1 MTSIEIAVESGRR
14 PGMGAGGGGGA
25 AGSAGAAGVVNRGA
39 SYVTASS
46 QVAVRTLK
54 KFVRTPAL
62 IIAGTAQGI
71 LFLLIFRYVFGGAV
85 AHTGDLSYVDFLV
98 PGFVVT
104 GVLFQGMGASSGV
117 AEDLQGGLFDRLRS
131 LPIRLLSIVTGRVSA
146 DSTLVAWGAFV
157 MTVVGFAV
165 GFRLG
170 GSVADGLAAF
180 GLTVLYGFAF
190 VGLFIAMG
198 LMAGSPQAAQGLSFL
213 VFPLSFVS
221 SAYVPVATMPGWLQ
235 GFANNQPLTQMV
247 NTARLLTGGPAAQHL
262 LGYPLSHYL
271 WLSLAWSA
279 GLVLVFAPLAV
290 WKLKTS

>member
-1 MTSIEIAVESGRR
+1 MTSTELAVER
-14 PGMGAGGGGGA
+14 PSTDGAVA
-25 AGSAGAAGVVNRGA
+25 VENRGA
-39 SYVTASS
+39 SYLGASR
-46 QVAVRTLK
+46 QVAARTMK

-62 IIAGTAQGI
+62 IVAGTAQGV

-104 GVLFQGMGASSGV
+104 GVLFQGMGASTGV

-146 DSTLVAWGAFV
+146 DSALVAWGAFV

-190 VGLFIAMG
+190 VWLFIAMG
-198 LMAGSPQAAQGLSFL
+198 LTAGSPQAAQGLSFL

-221 SAYVPVATMPGWLQ
+221 SAYVPVSTMPGWLQ
-235 GFANNQPLTQMV
+235 GFADNQPLTQMV
-247 NTARLLTGGPAAQHL
+247 NTARLLTGGPGAEAL
-262 LGYPLSHYL
+262 LGHPVSYYL
-271 WLSLAWSA
+271 WPSLAWSA
-279 GLVLVFAPLAV
+279 GLVAVFAPLAV
-290 WKLKTS
+290 WKLKNS

>member
-1 MTSIEIAVESGRR
+1 MTSMEITVQSGASGLGGV
-14 PGMGAGGGGGA
+14 PGTPA
-25 AGSAGAAGVVNRGA
+25 AAVVNRGA

-104 GVLFQGMGASSGV
+104 GVLFQGMGASTGV
-117 AEDLQGGLFDRLRS
+117 AEDLQSGLVDRLRS
-131 LPIRLLSIVTGRVSA
+131 LPIRLLSIITGRVTA
-146 DSTLVAWGAFV
+146 DSALVTWGVIV
-157 MTVVGFAV
+157 MIAVGFAV

-170 GSVADGLAAF
+170 GSTVDGLAAF
-180 GLTVLYGFAF
+180 GLTVVYGFAF
-190 VGLFIAMG
+190 VWLFITMG

-221 SAYVPVATMPGWLQ
+221 SAFVPVSTMPGWMQ
-235 GFANNQPLTQMV
+235 GFATNQPLTQMV
-247 NTARLLTGGPAAQHL
+247 NTARLLTGGPAAQQL
-262 LGYPLSHYL
+262 LGHPVSYYL
-271 WLSLAWSA
+271 WPSLAWPA
-279 GLVLVFAPLAV
+279 ALVLVFAPLAV
-290 WKLKTS
+290 WKLKNS

>member
-1 MTSIEIAVESGRR
+1 
-14 PGMGAGGGGGA
+14 
-25 AGSAGAAGVVNRGA
+25 
-39 SYVTASS
+39 
-46 QVAVRTLK
+46 
-54 KFVRTPAL
+54 
-62 IIAGTAQGI
+62 
-71 LFLLIFRYVFGGAV
+71 VFGGAV
-85 AHTGDLSYVDFLV
+85 AHTGDLTYVDFLV

-146 DSTLVAWGAFV
+146 DTALVAWGAFV

-170 GSVADGLAAF
+170 GSAAAGVAAF

-190 VGLFIAMG
+190 VWLFIVMG

-235 GFANNQPLTQMV
+235 GFAENQPLTQMV
-247 NTARLLTGGPAAQHL
+247 NTARILTGGPAAEAL
-262 LGYPLSHYL
+262 LGHPLSYYL
-271 WLSLAWSA
+271 WPSLAWSA

-290 WKLKTS
+290 WKLKNS